1 MPERQVNRASGIGLI
16 VLSLTALLTVLSG
29 LAQPAQFSQPDE
41 GTAAHIF
48 QLSIAALVPLTLV
61 FLATADWTRPS
72 RSARVLGVAG
82 VIVVLAFAA
91 LYYGEHYY
99 R

>member
-1 MPERQVNRASGIGLI
+1 MLQQQVNRVSSVVLL
-16 VLSLTALLTVLSG
+16 VLSLTALLTVLS
-29 LAQPAQFSQPDE
+29 AYTQAAQFSQPDE
-41 GTAAHIF
+41 GTRAHIF
-48 QLSIAALVPLTLV
+48 QLSIAAVVPMTFV
-61 FLATADWTRPS
+61 FLATADWRQPS
-72 RSARVLGVAG
+72 RSGRVLAVTG